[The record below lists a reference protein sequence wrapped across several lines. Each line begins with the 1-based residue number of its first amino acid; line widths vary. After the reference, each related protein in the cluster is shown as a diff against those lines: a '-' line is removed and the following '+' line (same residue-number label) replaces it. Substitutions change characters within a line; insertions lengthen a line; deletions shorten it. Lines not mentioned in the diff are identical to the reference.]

1 MMSDRAIPPPC
12 WSTVAFGPSVAAVEL
27 ERAAL
32 GVHLRQCWV
41 PHQRVFA
48 LRCAAE
54 AFGGFAGA
62 RIVSSLLLFSLA
74 LGLLWLLL

>member
-1 MMSDRAIPPPC
+1 MTDRATPTPC
-12 WSTVAFGPSVAAVEL
+12 WSTVAFGPSGAAVEL

-32 GVHLRQCWV
+32 SDHLHQCWV

-48 LRCAAE
+48 LRCTAE
-54 AFGGFAGA
+54 ALGSFAGA
-62 RIVSSLLLFSLA
+62 RIVSSLMLFSLG